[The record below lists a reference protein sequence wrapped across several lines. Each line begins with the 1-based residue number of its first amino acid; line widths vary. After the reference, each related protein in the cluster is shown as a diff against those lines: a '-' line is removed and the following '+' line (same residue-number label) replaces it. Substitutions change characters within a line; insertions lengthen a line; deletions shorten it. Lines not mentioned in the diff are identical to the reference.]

1 MDWSRQKKIS
11 GAEKVKVTCQAH
23 PRNEAT
29 FACVVLYFPERYNH
43 GSEIR
48 RAHI

>member
-1 MDWSRQKKIS
+1 MDRSRQKKNS

-29 FACVVLYFPERYNH
+29 FASVVVCFPERYNH
-43 GSEIR
+43 GSGIR